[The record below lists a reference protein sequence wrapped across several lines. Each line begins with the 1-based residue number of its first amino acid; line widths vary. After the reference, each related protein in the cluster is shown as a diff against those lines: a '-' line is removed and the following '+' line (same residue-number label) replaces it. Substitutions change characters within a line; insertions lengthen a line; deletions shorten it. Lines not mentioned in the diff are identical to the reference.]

1 MKIAI
6 IGSGGVG
13 GYFGARLAASGQD
26 VTFVARGAHLEAM
39 QKKGL
44 KVWSA
49 LGDLHVPEVK
59 ATKDTTI
66 IGPVDVVLIAVKL
79 WSTEEAAQS
88 AKRSGWCTARPSR
101 APKPFQSVTRPPS
114 MAL

>member
-44 KVWSA
+44 KVLSA
-49 LGDLHVPEVK
+49 LGDLHLPEVK
-59 ATKDTTI
+59 ATSD
-66 IGPVDVVLIAVKL
+66 
-79 WSTEEAAQS
+79 
-88 AKRSGWCTARPSR
+88 
-101 APKPFQSVTRPPS
+101 
-114 MAL
+114 

>member
-44 KVWSA
+44 KVLSA
-49 LGDLHVPEVK
+49 LGDLHVPEV
-59 ATKDTTI
+59 
-66 IGPVDVVLIAVKL
+66 
-79 WSTEEAAQS
+79 
-88 AKRSGWCTARPSR
+88 
-101 APKPFQSVTRPPS
+101 
-114 MAL
+114 